1 MGRKSIDK
9 NRKGPQAK
17 TDRWLLDLIPKLKD
31 QDLASMTMND
41 LAKLLGKSK
50 STLYEYFE
58 SKEEILTRAVAL
70 RIERIA
76 AYRELLHRPGSES
89 EVYQSVL
96 EFLCEQLGDI
106 SIQLLEQIQTHLP
119 LIWEQIDQFL
129 QLIIDD
135 LGTLYE
141 RGMEKGVFRPTSI
154 RLLTRLDHFFV
165 TQLITDKVFKEEQDV
180 SLDQLVRYYL
190 ELRFSGIRT

>member
-1 MGRKSIDK
+1 M
-9 NRKGPQAK
+9 
-17 TDRWLLDLIPKLKD
+17 
-31 QDLASMTMND
+31 
-41 LAKLLGKSK
+41 
-50 STLYEYFE
+50 
-58 SKEEILTRAVAL
+58 
-70 RIERIA
+70 
-76 AYRELLHRPGSES
+76 
-89 EVYQSVL
+89 
-96 EFLCEQLGDI
+96 CEQLGDI

-119 LIWEQIDQFL
+119 LIWEHIDQFL

-141 RGMEKGVFRPTSI
+141 RGIEKGVFRPTSI

-165 TQLITDKVFKEEQDV
+165 TQLITDKAFKEEQDV

>member
-9 NRKGPQAK
+9 NRKGPQTK
-17 TDRWLLDLIPKLKD
+17 TDRWLAGLIPQLRE
-31 QDLASMTMND
+31 QNLATMTMND

-58 SKEEILTRAVAL
+58 SKEEILARAIAL

-76 AYRELLHRPGSES
+76 AYRALLDESRPEP
-89 EVYQSVL
+89 EVYQAVL
-96 EFLCEQLGDI
+96 EFLCEQISDI
-106 SIQLLEQIQTHLP
+106 SIQLLEQVQVHFP
-119 LIWEQIDQFL
+119 DIWGHIDQFL

-135 LGTLYE
+135 LGALYE
-141 RGMEKGVFRPTSI
+141 RGIERGVFRPTSI
-154 RLLTRLDHFFV
+154 RLLTRLDQFFV
-165 TQLITDKVFKEEQDV
+165 TQVITDSTFKEEQGV

-190 ELRFSGIRT
+190 ELRFSGINT

>member
-17 TDRWLLDLIPKLKD
+17 TDRWLADLIPQLRE
-31 QDLASMTMND
+31 QDLASLTMND

-58 SKEEILTRAVAL
+58 SKEEILTRAIAL

-76 AYRELLHRPGSES
+76 AYRELLDETHSEP
-89 EVYQSVL
+89 EVYRSVL
-96 EFLCEQLGDI
+96 EFLCEQISDI
-106 SIQLLEQIQTHLP
+106 SIQLLEQVQIHFP
-119 LIWEQIDQFL
+119 DIWQHIDQFL
-129 QLIIDD
+129 QLIITD
-135 LGTLYE
+135 LGALYE
-141 RGMEKGVFRPTSI
+141 RGMAKGVFRPTSI
-154 RLLTRLDHFFV
+154 RLLTRLDQFFV
-165 TQLITDKVFKEEQDV
+165 TQIITDLTFKEEQGV

-190 ELRFSGIRT
+190 ELRFSGINT